1 MNINVFL
8 LCFNESVLLPHTI
21 NHYKKYLPS
30 CKITIYD
37 NESTDNSVNIAK
49 ELGCSVVSWSSN
61 NCIDD
66 FKYREIKNN
75 CWKSVERG
83 WIIMA
88 DIDEFLCVTEDELMK
103 EKNLGTSILNI
114 IGYDMLGES
123 ESSDLSDIDLQKIQK
138 YVDNHYESKN
148 LCFLREKVKEMNYD
162 IGAHNSK
169 PEGDIKYSS
178 KNYINKHMSS
188 LGLKFLINK
197 ITERYKRAA
206 NMRKHGIAT
215 HYTTDVTKIETTFR
229 NSINTCKVLE
239 NLNY

>member
-21 NHYKKYLPS
+21 KHYKKYLPS

-206 NMRKHGIAT
+206 NMRKHGIAR
-215 HYTTDVTKIETTFR
+215 HYTTDVTKIETTYR

>member
-1 MNINVFL
+1 
-8 LCFNESVLLPHTI
+8 
-21 NHYKKYLPS
+21 
-30 CKITIYD
+30 
-37 NESTDNSVNIAK
+37 
-49 ELGCSVVSWSSN
+49 
-61 NCIDD
+61 
-66 FKYREIKNN
+66 
-75 CWKSVERG
+75 
-83 WIIMA
+83 MA
-88 DIDEFLCVTEDELMK
+88 DMDEFLCVTEDELMK

-114 IGYDMLGES
+114 VGYDMLGES

-148 LCFLREKVKEMNYD
+148 LCFLREKTKEMNYD

-197 ITERYKRAA
+197 TTERYKRSA
-206 NMRKHGIAT
+206 NMRKHGIAR
-215 HYTTDVTKIETTFR
+215 HYTTDVSKIEATYRT
-229 NSINTCKVLE
+229 SINKCKVLE